1 MRSWRFWTFYWGG
14 WALAGA
20 YMSSMD
26 VAHYH
31 IPWRPN
37 LAANLFLFLLWGALA
52 LGVRGL
58 LHRVPLERGR
68 GIRPWVVHL
77 GASVAITCFSIVL
90 VHFFFQVLTHH
101 RLPDLLRGETWGLVF
116 LSIRT
121 EFQSNFL
128 VYLGAAGAFLALD
141 ARESAQRHQLLAARL
156 QAQLGQAQ
164 LQALRMQLNPHF
176 LFNTLNAVASLIHSD
191 PEAADRMLARL
202 SGFLRLTLDLP
213 PEPEHSLR
221 QELAFARSY
230 LAIEQVR
237 FRDRLRIQEAVDETL
252 LDAKVPVL
260 LLQPL
265 VENALRHGVSGRE
278 GGGLI
283 LLRAGREEG
292 RLCLEVLDDGPGGAS
307 ARMGAGIGTANTLA
321 RLQQLFGTDQRFLL
335 GDAEEGGTRAR
346 VEIPLRWTGQGPGVF
361 AGAPS

>member
-14 WALAGA
+14 WALVGV

-52 LGVRGL
+52 LSVRSL
-58 LHRVPLERGR
+58 LRQVPLERTGGLR
-68 GIRPWVVHL
+68 SWLFHI
-77 GASVAITCFSIVL
+77 GASLGITCASVVL
-90 VHFFFQVLTHH
+90 VHFFFQILVHH
-101 RLPDLLRGETWGLVF
+101 RLPDLLGAETWRLVL

-128 VYLGAAGAFLALD
+128 VYWGAVMAFLALD
-141 ARESAQRHQLLAARL
+141 ARENAQKHQLLAARL
-156 QAQLGQAQ
+156 ETQLGQAQ

-191 PEAADRMLARL
+191 PEAADQMLARL
-202 SGFLRLTLDLP
+202 SAFLRLTLDLP
-213 PEPEHSLR
+213 PDTEHSLR
-221 QELAFARSY
+221 QELVFVESY
-230 LAIEQVR
+230 LAIEQIR
-237 FRDRLRIQEAVDETL
+237 FRDRLRIAWEVDEAL

-265 VENALRHGVSGRE
+265 VENALHHGIAARERGGRIT
-278 GGGLI
+278 I
-283 LLRAGREEG
+283 LARAEG
-292 RLCLEVLDDGPGGAS
+292 RRLDLEVADDGPGCAPDRLGS
-307 ARMGAGIGTANTLA
+307 GIGTANTMA
-321 RLQQLFGTDQRFLL
+321 RLEQLFGKEQRFRL
-335 GDAEEGGTRAR
+335 AATSQGTC
-346 VEIPLRWTGQGPGVF
+346 VQVKIPLQWVDQGARLHPGIV
-361 AGAPS
+361 S

>member
-1 MRSWRFWTFYWGG
+1 
-14 WALAGA
+14 
-20 YMSSMD
+20 MSSMD

-52 LGVRGL
+52 LGVRSL
-58 LHRVPLERGR
+58 LRRVPLERGR
-68 GIRPWVVHL
+68 GIRPWLFHAA
-77 GASVAITCFSIVL
+77 ASIGITGLSVVL
-90 VHFFFQVLTHH
+90 VHFFFQILTNH
-101 RLPDLLRGETWGLVF
+101 RLPDLFSEETWRLVL

-121 EFQSNFL
+121 EFQSNLL
-128 VYLGAAGAFLALD
+128 VYWGAAGAFLVLD
-141 ARESAQRHQLLAARL
+141 ARESAQQHQLRSLRL
-156 QAQLGQAQ
+156 EAQLGQAR
-164 LQALRMQLNPHF
+164 LQALQMQLNPHF

-191 PEAADRMLARL
+191 PEAADQVLARL

-221 QELAFARSY
+221 QELVFTRSY

-237 FRDRLRIQEAVDETL
+237 FRDRLRVEEAVDESL

-278 GGGLI
+278 AGGLI
-283 LLRAGREEG
+283 VVRAAREAGR
-292 RLCLEVLDDGPGGAS
+292 LHLEVLDDGPGCAP
-307 ARMGAGIGTANTLA
+307 ARMGTGIGTANTLA
-321 RLQQLFGTDQRFLL
+321 RLEQLFGADQRFLL
-335 GDAEEGGTRAR
+335 GDATGGGTRAR
-346 VEIPLRWTGQGPGVF
+346 VEIPLRWTGQGAGVF